1 MAEPYPQ
8 IDWRF
13 KISDRGTHSGNY
25 LDKLNDLVTGYNTM
39 TEGVNEGI
47 EAHGSSVEILAEVNY
62 LYELTRDIATGDITN
77 QPFTINV
84 PWTFN
89 GLNLA
94 PGAGVKSGINDGFII
109 RLHENKNVTLSAP
122 GGSLYLGY
130 YETEKVILSASITT
144 NDNAHVIATPQG
156 ELYDKGKRV
165 FSPNNFPTQ
174 LDSKRKL
181 TLAGG
186 VTGVLDWNFAGDI
199 TFNVDVDHT
208 QHVHDK
214 LGVDTENK
222 HTLVSHSGQTWSR
235 NKEGGWVFQSGAGGN
250 DSWTYS
256 FNLFLSPDARTSSPH
271 LAEIGQRASNEALGV
286 YRGVRVVKYYG
297 GTVVDGDF
305 QAGATK
311 LTGDLSGTN
320 AIFSDYVLAGGG
332 KVRLTTRSGT
342 GVMRLSNG
350 SNWGLLASGDT
361 NSPRIGAFYG
371 GQLVVQGYADA
382 DGALDSTK
390 MLVTFNFQY
399 DKTEFHKAVDFY
411 GDINVQSGQ
420 KITCNSDSTHDKI
433 RYWNS
438 EYYTS
443 GMKASQTYGWLNNYA
458 ISWTVY
464 GAAARGFLWR
474 NHTHGDDAGLM
485 SLSTDGHLCVAGVIG
500 LGGTTARY
508 FFRSTDQFGWKN
520 AYGNVT
526 IGPQNGSYCHFI
538 TDRPSF
544 YFDKKM
550 VLGANVLSSYN
561 ADFYLQRAGTT
572 MLTLSSSSAT
582 FAKHLN
588 VPTIEVTSSSARHMK
603 TIERVIDDPESI
615 RYVVEGI
622 GNKGVHIGQWTEEA
636 RQEKGLN
643 ERTHSWIMADTV
655 AEFAEHLTTKDEQGR
670 YVTANYLELIPY
682 LLSSQAH
689 EYKRADK
696 LEEVVSKQDELIE
709 KLTQRIE
716 ALEAA

>member
-1 MAEPYPQ
+1 MAEPYPI
-8 IDWRF
+8 IDF
-13 KISDRGTHSGNY
+13 QFNIGDRGTYAGAY
-25 LDKLNDLVTGYNTM
+25 MDKLNHLIGGFNNMVGAY
-39 TEGVNEGI
+39 NEGI
-47 EAHGSSVEILAEVNY
+47 EAHGNSVEILAQVNY
-62 LYELTRDIATGDITN
+62 LYELTRDVATGDITN

-89 GLNLA
+89 GLRMK
-94 PGAGVKSGINDGFII
+94 PGSGIKNDTNDGFML

-122 GGSLYLGY
+122 GGALYLGY
-130 YETEKVILSASITT
+130 YETDKVVLNASITT
-144 NDNAHVIATPQG
+144 HDNTHVIASPQG
-156 ELYDKGKRV
+156 EVFDKGERV

-214 LGVDTENK
+214 LGVNTDNK

-235 NKEGGWVFQSGAGGN
+235 NSVGGWVFQSAGGN

-256 FNLFLSPDARTSSPH
+256 FNLFLSPDARTSTQH
-271 LAEIGQRASNEALGV
+271 LAELGQRMSNESLGV
-286 YRGVRVVKYYG
+286 YRGVRIVKYYG
-297 GTVVDGDF
+297 GAVVDGDF
-305 QAGATK
+305 KAGTTTLTGELSGAGA
-311 LTGDLSGTN
+311 N
-320 AIFSDYVLAGGG
+320 FSEQVLAGGG

-371 GQLVVQGYADA
+371 GHLVIQGYADS

-390 MLVTFNFQY
+390 QLVTFNFQY
-399 DKTEFHKAVDFY
+399 DKTEFHKTVDFY
-411 GDINVQSGQ
+411 GDINIQSGQ

-458 ISWTVY
+458 ITYTVY
-464 GAAARGFLWR
+464 GAGDRGFLWR
-474 NHTHGDDAGLM
+474 NHNHGDGAGLM
-485 SLSTDGHLCVAGVIG
+485 SLSYQGHLCVAGVISP
-500 LGGTTARY
+500 GGSTAHY
-508 FFRSTDQFGWKN
+508 FYRTGDVFGWRN
-520 AYGNVT
+520 PSGYVT
-526 IGPQNGSYCHFI
+526 IGAQNSSHCHFI

-550 VLGANVLSSYN
+550 VLGANILSSYN

-603 TIERVIDDPESI
+603 KIQKVVDDAKSI
-615 RYVVEGI
+615 RDVVEGI
-622 GNKGVHIGQWTEEA
+622 GNEGVHIGWWTKKA
-636 RQEKGLN
+636 RKARGLN
-643 ERTHSWIMADTV
+643 DKKHSWIMADTV
-655 AEFAEHLTTKDEQGR
+655 GKYAEHLTTKDENGR
-670 YVTANYLELIPY
+670 YDTANYLELIPY
-682 LLSSQAH
+682 LLTSQAH
-689 EYKRADK
+689 EYKR
-696 LEEVVSKQDELIE
+696 VDELELQLEKQSSLIE
-709 KLTQRIE
+709 ELTLRLTK
-716 ALEAA
+716 LEAA